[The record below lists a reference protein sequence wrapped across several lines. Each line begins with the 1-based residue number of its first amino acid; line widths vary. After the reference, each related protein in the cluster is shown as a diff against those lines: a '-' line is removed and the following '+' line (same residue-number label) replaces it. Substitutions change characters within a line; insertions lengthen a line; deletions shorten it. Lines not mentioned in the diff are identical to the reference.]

1 MPRRPAIAATAL
13 LVLLATRTSVVY
25 AATAHSSASDSTVTV
40 GAPTPDSLARLV
52 MARFA
57 AATPEAFDSIFPDP
71 LGRDVVRA
79 AAQARSVR
87 RADLQKVLWQGPDRA
102 VLLLGGIVRGRGDT
116 TPTAAT
122 GSDETNRVRRF
133 SGLYEARRTGVQWTL
148 LRQIPLDTLNRI
160 RAQAVHAAIAPGE
173 GLRVV
178 DTLTLDIGSPYGFA
192 ARFSTA
198 ARIAS
203 VSLDGRPLAYVT
215 GGGLLWFA
223 ATPKRGARLVMHY
236 AIAESKPAR
245 TGADSASTAPPG
257 YGSYHN
263 TDAWLPFFNYDSGN
277 SFATIDVTATIPAA
291 YRLTTSL
298 PQTETVAGDL
308 RTVVGRSM
316 HPQFIVALMF
326 DRDWQVERSTIATPI
341 GPVVVETFL
350 VPGVR
355 FTHDSLAKVVQRV
368 YQVIGSRFGEPQ
380 APTRYMA
387 IVTNRA
393 VGRGGFS
400 VRMNN
405 AVVGGSDP
413 TRLDEAVLGP
423 SYVLAHETS
432 HGWTMNASGHAA
444 NMLQEGWATF
454 AEGRVL
460 GDVYGA
466 DVERAFWER
475 QRTGYMGGVDRSG
488 FAGFE
493 GRQSILGNPD
503 NGRIHYYKGSWVL
516 RSLEHSLGSA
526 TFDRGMRDYIALRR
540 TGLPAGHE
548 EFIAAMSK
556 AAKRDVHGFVMPWLT
571 GKYIPDVEAR
581 VEGSQVVVA
590 QNQPDIVFDLPLD
603 LALTTAAGATVR
615 RSVHLT
621 RRADTVSVA
630 DLGAITEVRVD
641 PDHWFLLQR
650 HYGETVRFELAAS
663 AAPNAKTV
671 ELIGNF
677 ISKPMPATLTG
688 DAWVVEMPLTE
699 GRYVWQWRVD
709 GTGPSDEATIA
720 AASAP
725 PSNTAR
731 GGVRLVRPI
740 VRIP

>member
-1 MPRRPAIAATAL
+1 MPRFAAIARFAP
-13 LVLLATRTSVVY
+13 LVLLATRTSLLS
-25 AATAHSSASDSTVTV
+25 AAPAYSTVTV

-71 LGRDVVRA
+71 LGRDVVRT
-79 AAQARSVR
+79 AAQARSLR
-87 RADLQKVLWQGPDRA
+87 RPDLQQVLWQGGDRA
-102 VLLLGGIVRGRGDT
+102 VLLLGGIVRPARGDT
-116 TPTAAT
+116 TLTAST

-133 SGLYEARRTGVQWTL
+133 SGLYEARRTSGQWILT
-148 LRQIPLDTLNRI
+148 RQIPLDTLNRI
-160 RAQAVHAAIAPGE
+160 RRQSVRAAIAPGE
-173 GLRVV
+173 GLHVV

-203 VSLDGRPLAYVT
+203 ARLDGRPISYRT

-223 ATPKRGARLVMHY
+223 AKPKRGARLVLGY
-236 AIAESKPAR
+236 AIAESKPSR

-257 YGSYHN
+257 YGAYHN

-277 SFATIDVTATIPAA
+277 SFAIIDVTATIPAA
-291 YRLTTSL
+291 YRQTTTL
-298 PQTETVAGDL
+298 PQTETVSGDV
-308 RTVVGRSM
+308 RTMVGRSM
-316 HPQFIVALMF
+316 HPQFIVGLAF
-326 DRDWQVERSTIATPI
+326 DRDWRVERSTVATPI
-341 GPVVVETFL
+341 GPVQVETFL

-368 YQVIGSRFGEPQ
+368 YQVIARRFGEPQ
-380 APTRYMA
+380 APTLYMA

-432 HGWTMNASGHAA
+432 HGWTMNASGYAA

-516 RSLEHSLGSA
+516 RSLEHSLGAA
-526 TFDRGMRDYIALRR
+526 TFDRGMRDYIALR
-540 TGLPAGHE
+540 TKGLPAGHE
-548 EFIAAMSK
+548 EFIAALSK
-556 AAKRDVHGFVMPWLT
+556 AAKRDLHGFVMPWLT

-581 VEGSQVVVA
+581 IDGNRVIVA
-590 QNQPDIVFDLPLD
+590 QNQPDVVFDLPLD
-603 LALTTAAGATVR
+603 LALTTAGGTTVR

-630 DLGAITEVRVD
+630 DLGAVADVRVD

-677 ISKPMPATLTG
+677 VGKPIPATLAG
-688 DAWVVEMPLTE
+688 DVWVVEMPLTE

-709 GTGPSDEATIA
+709 GTGPSDDATIA

-731 GGVRLVRPI
+731 GGVRLVRPL
-740 VRIP
+740 VRMP